1 MSRIRSHFSLAVL
14 VLAASACDGGGITQA
29 RAGSGGALLFAG
41 PTASVTVTCPTP
53 LEAGYGGQCVAY
65 GYDASGI
72 FTSSSA
78 SSWWSSNSSVVSVS
92 SSGYITAAG
101 IGTATI
107 YATVDGITGSRTVQ
121 VTSPLTV
128 SINGSST
135 AESGD
140 YQCYFWATASGGT
153 GTGYTYN
160 WSVSGGG
167 WGSASGDSWT
177 GGGTSDF
184 TLYVTVTDSG
194 NTQAQS
200 SFFVDVVPAN
210 SSLGVCFH

>member
-1 MSRIRSHFSLAVL
+1 MSRIPFSSALVVL
-14 VLAASACDGGGITQA
+14 LLAATACDGGNITQA
-29 RAGSGGALLFAG
+29 RAGSDGALLFVG
-41 PTASVTVTCPTP
+41 PTAYVTVTCPTP
-53 LEAGYGGQCVAY
+53 LEVGYGGQCVAY
-65 GYDASGI
+65 GYDASNV

-78 SSWWSSNSSVVSVS
+78 SSWSSSSPSTVSVS
-92 SSGYITAAG
+92 SSGYVTANALG
-101 IGTATI
+101 SATI

-128 SINGSST
+128 TIYGSST

-140 YQCYFWATASGGT
+140 YQCNFWAVASGGT
-153 GTGYTYN
+153 GSGYTYS
-160 WSVSGGG
+160 WSKTGG

-194 NTQAQS
+194 SGQAQDS
-200 SFFVDVVPAN
+200 HFVDVVAPNTPVAQ
-210 SSLGVCFH
+210 CFH